1 MNRFDIHV
9 NLRAFAGSR
18 RGKQQRDVTPEDMAQ
33 YFETHSIT
41 HSLVLYNRDDYK
53 DLEKLSTLTS
63 TKIYGVQCMFGPT
76 QEDPTDIDTIP
87 ELDVNVEGRSFL
99 SGGHCYGVKFASERG
114 WWKRGDE
121 VQSGMCYNKDKI
133 VRKVLDQLPKNAIVS
148 MHTQGT
154 SKPDNTSRPM
164 MLTVLATKYTH
175 LKFIINHTGDYGPSA
190 TIAKPSV
197 KRILNGEGMS
207 NLLRHVSHRMI
218 IRGGLEATQWY
229 HNLFGDMSCCTPVK
243 AYMAKDYDQWCAGS
257 DYPFSENFDINYTN
271 ERKMFEKCTDI
282 PDDNAV
288 HFFETDI
295 DQLMTERLEWHQE
308 YFDNQKEFR
317 NDRKEQQKLSEKG

>member
-9 NLRAFAGSR
+9 NLRAFPGSR
-18 RGKQQRDVTPEDMAQ
+18 RGKQQRDITPEDMAQ
-33 YFETHSIT
+33 YFERHGIT

-53 DLEKLSTLTS
+53 ELEKLATLTS

-76 QEDPTDIDTIP
+76 KEDPTDIDIIP
-87 ELDVNVEGRSFL
+87 ELDVNTEGRSFL

-114 WWKRGDE
+114 WWKRGD
-121 VQSGMCYNKDKI
+121 VVDSGMDYHKDKV
-133 VRKVLDQLPKNAIVS
+133 VRKVLNELPKNAIVS

-154 SKPDNTSRPM
+154 SKPDNTSSPM
-164 MLTVLATKYTH
+164 MLTVLATKFTH
-175 LKFIINHTGDYGPSA
+175 LKFVMNHTGDYGPSA
-190 TIAKPSV
+190 TIAKPSE

-218 IRGGLEATQWY
+218 IREGLEACQWY
-229 HNLFGDMSCCTPVK
+229 HNLFGDMSCATPVK
-243 AYMAKDYDQWCAGS
+243 AEMARDYDQWCAGS

-271 ERKMFEKCTDI
+271 EVKMFNKYVEI

-288 HFFETDI
+288 HYFETDV
-295 DQLMTERLEWHQE
+295 DQLLLERIEFHKE
-308 YFDNQKEFR
+308 YFKELQEIR
-317 NDRKEQQKLSEKG
+317 NERKHSKKV